1 MINLI
6 IVILQNILR
15 YGVNKLRYK
24 SRYKSGFIERLAC
37 RASVRLY
44 DRGHICLERNVEL
57 APYVDVQVHGKGRLH
72 IGASTYMN
80 RYCLIS
86 CHGHISIGERC
97 MFGPGVKIFDNNHR
111 FNKNTGVSG
120 DLSIGEISIGN
131 RCWIA
136 SDAIILKGARI
147 GDNCVIAAGCI
158 IDYDVPDNTIVRI
171 KQSQELQA
179 IR

>member
-15 YGVNKLRYK
+15 SGFNKLRYK
-24 SRYKSGFIERLAC
+24 GRYKSGLVERLSC

-44 DRGHICLERNVEL
+44 GAGRICLERNIEL
-57 APYVDVQVHGKGRLH
+57 APYVDVQVHGEGQLS

-80 RYCLIS
+80 RYCMVS
-86 CHGHISIGERC
+86 CHGRISIGEKC
-97 MFGPGVKIFDNNHR
+97 MFGPGVKIFDNNHC

-120 DLSIGEISIGN
+120 KLSVGEISIGN

-147 GDNCVIAAGCI
+147 GDNCVIGAGCI
-158 IDYDVPDNTIVRI
+158 INGNVPDNTIVRI
-171 KQSQELQA
+171 KQTQELQV